1 MIFARCHID
10 CSPTSGYCHHV
21 VLTNNGVYRKEYTK
35 LFDFLKSKKIRI
47 QNTGAE
53 DDADDFGGNSG
64 SDNEMPD
71 HYLEK
76 MKAEG
81 ERETER

>member
-1 MIFARCHID
+1 M
-10 CSPTSGYCHHV
+10 
-21 VLTNNGVYRKEYTK
+21 
-35 LFDFLKSKKIRI
+35 FDFLKSKKIRI
-47 QNTGAE
+47 QNTGG
-53 DDADDFGGNSG
+53 DDDGMGDDFGGNSG

-81 ERETER
+81 TCV